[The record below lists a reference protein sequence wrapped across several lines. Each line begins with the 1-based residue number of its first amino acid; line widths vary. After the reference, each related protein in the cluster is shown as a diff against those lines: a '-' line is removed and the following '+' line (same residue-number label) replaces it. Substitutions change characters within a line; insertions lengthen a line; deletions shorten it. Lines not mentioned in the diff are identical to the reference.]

1 MIKQWYARAIGG
13 AFACSIAL
21 IAVAWFSL
29 FASAQVPI
37 DRATEKTAVEQ
48 VYRDYVAAFSADDDP
63 RKAAAY
69 CLEPTMLVGPRLV
82 RVLNSTTE
90 TEKWIVE
97 IRSSMRSRG
106 VADVVIDQLNVKLL
120 GQNIALLSATYRRR
134 AKDGAVLDTAAGSYI
149 LRKSDQGWKIA
160 TVTPHPPEDFI
171 KLD

>member
-21 IAVAWFSL
+21 IAVALFSL

-48 VYRDYVAAFSADDDP
+48 MYRDYVAAFSADDDP

-97 IRSSMRSRG
+97 VRSSMRSRG

-120 GQNIALLSATYRRR
+120 GQNIAFAVGNLPTSRKGRRCAGYCGWQLYPEEVRSGLEDRHGHTASARRFHQ
-134 AKDGAVLDTAAGSYI
+134 A
-149 LRKSDQGWKIA
+149 
-160 TVTPHPPEDFI
+160 
-171 KLD
+171 